1 MGEPKAPL
9 KVFYCDPC
17 SCPPE
22 YCQYQDCFN
31 KCKPWLLANCP
42 FVDEIYPDLRNG
54 TPTCP
59 HQPQALERALK
70 MRGAYRATHG
80 CPGEDSEELQKKV
93 AELKVSGGTK
103 TSGEE
108 EEEVKKLPGGKIKK
122 KVRCTTT
129 IVIVRAGQRGALVQ
143 RALHGAA
150 ARACGCDAG
159 VPRLQEKAKVVI
171 EKSTRNRRKAI
182 TIIRGLDM
190 FGTPPQTSSPRPA
203 LAWRGAR
210 HDDVVVG
217 RRRCMAGIKLSEA
230 SKLFGKKFASGSSI
244 VKDPTGKEQIDVQGD
259 FLFEAAEYIIKMY
272 KDIPKSAIFLI
283 EDNRKL
289 GSAEDNL

>member
-54 TPTCP
+54 
-59 HQPQALERALK
+59 
-70 MRGAYRATHG
+70 
-80 CPGEDSEELQKKV
+80 EDSEELQKKV

-122 KVRCTTT
+122 K
-129 IVIVRAGQRGALVQ
+129 
-143 RALHGAA
+143 
-150 ARACGCDAG
+150 
-159 VPRLQEKAKVVI
+159 EKAKVVI

-190 FGTPPQTSSPRPA
+190 F
-203 LAWRGAR
+203 
-210 HDDVVVG
+210 
-217 RRRCMAGIKLSEA
+217 GIKLSEA